1 MAKIASDVT
10 YHVAQI
16 LKADGG
22 LAPLVAEFA
31 LEADLRE
38 PEVGESQV
46 LTRNVSP
53 EIAEKSTGAVYPTF
67 HVYCDKVNNVLREK
81 FRKFSGTARMTVEVR
96 ASQDRLEM
104 LEQRLGVYVDAVTA
118 VLDANRGDWGLVM
131 FHTGGYDIAIA
142 PVRQGGRNFLQI
154 AKVSFDV
161 QVSRD

>member
-38 PEVGESQV
+38 PEVGDSQV

-118 VLDANRGDWGLVM
+118 VLDANRGDWGLGM
-131 FHTGGYDIAIA
+131 FYTGGYDIAIA